1 MPLRYHGARAASRAM
16 VSVGTYARV
25 ARKHAGRATPSLC
38 IGGSIVVLVG
48 FLALVGPYIAPY
60 APDQVM
66 AGARFAAP
74 GPAHLFGTDSLGRD
88 MFSRILFGARLAVW
102 TMTLG
107 VGIAA
112 LLGVF
117 LGLVSGYAGGW
128 LGECLSRGMEV
139 AQAFPGIL
147 LALVIVARLGPSL
160 DNAVIALGIISVPG
174 FYRLTRSLTISAR
187 NLLYVHA
194 ARSVGA
200 SDLRILFRHIL
211 PNLISSLVVTATMRA
226 GMLLLACG
234 GLSFIGLGAQPPM
247 PEWGALLA
255 SGRNYL
261 DTAPWLAIGPG
272 LFLTLAVVGSNLLG
286 DGLRDWLDP
295 RIRGR
300 GPI

>member
-1 MPLRYHGARAASRAM
+1 MPLRYHGVRAASHAA
-16 VSVGTYARV
+16 TV
-25 ARKHAGRATPSLC
+25 ARRARREAGRATPSLC
-38 IGGSIVVLVG
+38 IGGSIV
-48 FLALVGPYIAPY
+48 ALVWLLAVVGPFIAPY

-66 AGARFAAP
+66 AGARFAPPTA
-74 GPAHLFGTDSLGRD
+74 AHLFGTDSLGRD
-88 MFSRILFGARLAVW
+88 MFSRVLFGARLAVW
-102 TMTLG
+102 TMTLS
-107 VGIAA
+107 VGIGA
-112 LLGVF
+112 LLGVC
-117 LGLVSGYAGGW
+117 LGLVGGYAGGW

-187 NLLYVHA
+187 NLLYVQA
-194 ARSVGA
+194 AQSIGA
-200 SDLRILFRHIL
+200 SSFRILFRHIL
-211 PNLISSLVVTATMRA
+211 PNLSSSLVITATMRA
-226 GMLLLACG
+226 GMLLLATG

-261 DTAPWLAIGPG
+261 ETAPWLAICPG
-272 LFLTLAVVGSNLLG
+272 LFLTLAVIGSNLLG

-295 RIRGR
+295 RHIR
-300 GPI
+300 PV